1 MADKHLGDD
10 EGPSLELPSLGSL
23 LRRKKKASAEPVEPA
38 EQVQESEQV
47 EPVKPDEETEPVES
61 SEGAGPVDVRAK
73 DPEDEPTA
81 VVPVTD
87 TEVDAEPTRVL
98 SEPEPEP
105 ERVRPVEDADAE
117 TTTDDEAADEPDG
130 VDEADEDREFAVPS
144 IGAPAAAAITGLVV
158 GGLAVA
164 FTWLALQGCEQVRG
178 TSTCG
183 KPGFLLLTVIMIVL
197 VVIGGALLGYWS
209 VTEARGTSLLA
220 VALLAV
226 IALLFLIPV
235 IFSPWMIAVIPI
247 VAVCTFVFS
256 QWLTAAFVEDDSV
269 GAHA

>member
-23 LRRKKKASAEPVEPA
+23 LRRKKKASAE
-38 EQVQESEQV
+38 QVEQV
-47 EPVKPDEETEPVES
+47 EPVEQVEQVKEAEPADEPADGPAGVPDAP
-61 SEGAGPVDVRAK
+61 G
-73 DPEDEPTA
+73 DEPTA
-81 VVPVTD
+81 VVPPTD
-87 TEVDAEPTRVL
+87 TEVDAEPTQVL
-98 SEPEPEP
+98 REPEPEQLPVQLPTREP
-105 ERVRPVEDADAE
+105 EAE
-117 TTTDDEAADEPDG
+117 TTPDDES
-130 VDEADEDREFAVPS
+130 VEADEDRQLAMPS
-144 IGAPAAAAITGLVV
+144 VGAPAAAAITGLVV

-164 FTWLALQGCEQVRG
+164 FTWLTLQGCEQVRG

-209 VTEARGTSLLA
+209 VAEARGTSLLA

-256 QWLTAAFVEDDSV
+256 QWLTTLFVDDDSMD
-269 GAHA
+269 AHA